1 MQSNRKKRN
10 VSIKKIKKA
19 SQDKHYIRLFVIFT
33 EIFNKNNHGKTA
45 FQGAPVSLAGEF
57 IKVGAQAP
65 EFSLVK
71 GDLSSFT
78 QNDIKGKYAL
88 LNIFPSM
95 DTGVCAT
102 SVRKFNK
109 LAAEMENTVV
119 LAISKDLP
127 FAQGRFCTTEGIENV
142 IPLSDYRYTSD
153 FGEKYGV
160 LMTDGVLCGLLARA
174 VVIINPEG
182 KVIYTELVPEITQEP
197 NYDSALAALKEQR

>member
-1 MQSNRKKRN
+1 M
-10 VSIKKIKKA
+10 A
-19 SQDKHYIRLFVIFT
+19 
-33 EIFNKNNHGKTA
+33 KTA
-45 FQGAPVSLAGEF
+45 FQGVPVSLAGEF
-57 IKVGAQAP
+57 IAVGAQAP

-78 QNDIKGKYAL
+78 LADIKGKYAI

-95 DTGVCAT
+95 DTGVCAA

-109 LAAEMENTVV
+109 LAAGMDNTVV

-127 FAQGRFCTTEGIENV
+127 FAQGRFCTAEGIENV

-197 NYDSALAALKEQR
+197 DYDAALAALKK